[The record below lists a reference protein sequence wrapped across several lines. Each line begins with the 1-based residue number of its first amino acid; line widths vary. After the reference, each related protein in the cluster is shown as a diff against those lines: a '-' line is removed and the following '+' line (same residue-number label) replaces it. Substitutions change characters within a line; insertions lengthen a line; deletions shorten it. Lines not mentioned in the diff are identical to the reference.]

1 MKISNWCKVYSY
13 LVNKYFI
20 KNKMIVRLIYTD
32 NCIAVFQIIRN
43 SKIITTRLDD
53 FVKDFSIINY

>member
-1 MKISNWCKVYSY
+1 MKTSSWHKVYSY
-13 LVNKYFI
+13 LLNKYFI

-32 NCIAVFQIIRN
+32 KYIAVFLVLRS